1 MQGYEGT
8 TVYGCEIMWG
18 AAKAV
23 EVQELVEA
31 ATGQA
36 CPCKRRLLCPLLP
49 AGGSVT
55 TMVAART
62 QGVDVSAA

>member
-1 MQGYEGT
+1 
-8 TVYGCEIMWG
+8 MWG

-36 CPCKRRLLCPLLP
+36 CPCKRNVVCPLLP
-49 AGGSVT
+49 ALGVT
-55 TMVAART
+55 TLRRDTRKVVA
-62 QGVDVSAA
+62 SAVA